1 MLGKK
6 RIVKPNH
13 RLILRKDIS
22 MIVIQKL
29 GISMNQLKNVM
40 KAMNTTANMAVE
52 DWKNFYVSG
61 FVKFKL
67 NKHAYRNY
75 INKHGSV

>member
-6 RIVKPNH
+6 RVTKVNH

-22 MIVIQKL
+22 MIVIDKL
-29 GISMNQLKNVM
+29 GISMHQLKNVM
-40 KAMNTTANMAVE
+40 RAMNTTANIAVE
-52 DWKNFYVSG
+52 QWKNFYVSG
-61 FVKFKL
+61 FVQFKL